1 MSINPDT
8 LKNIVEAAI
17 LAAETPLEMRQ
28 ILALFP
34 IDASPEREEIQAA
47 IDTLQAD
54 CENRGIELRKIGKA
68 WRFQTREQLAPWLRK
83 LNEGRP
89 PRYSRA
95 MLETLAIIAYRQ
107 PVTRGD
113 IEEVRG
119 VAVSSDTMRVMQ
131 ERDWI
136 KQVGVRDVPGHP
148 ALYGTTPG
156 FLGYFNLE
164 SLKELPALIE
174 QRDIE
179 TIAREQN
186 IQIPIVTD
194 MDDGSGLDIETDTME
209 QSSPDQSDSDE
220 ADRTRSPEEIGAAG
234 ETTSPPVDRS
244 DGDIENTMTDAGD
257 PEVVE
262 SGDEDEDHDETGE
275 SMGKRSESDS

>member
-17 LAAETPLEMRQ
+17 LAAETPLEIRQ

-34 IDASPEREEIQAA
+34 IDASPEREEIQAV

-119 VAVSSDTMRVMQ
+119 VAVSSDTMRIMQ

-194 MDDGSGLDIETDTME
+194 MDDGSDLDIETDMME

-220 ADRTRSPEEIGAAG
+220 AG
-234 ETTSPPVDRS
+234 ETASPPVDRNDS
-244 DGDIENTMTDAGD
+244 DIENATNDAGD

-275 SMGKRSESDS
+275 SMDKQSESDS